1 MQLETTL
8 ISYDAY
14 KWQIWLGIAFA
25 VIIGG
30 YLLYIVIVDVFCR
43 NAKEFEDAPTMDTEI
58 EPNEPE
64 KPEVDS
70 VDEFIKSNCDEC
82 EHEPVTYRVGITNY
96 ATEDGARSRCEALY
110 KRHKINAEI
119 TFYFANQPPV
129 KCKALD
135 IWDFNK

>member
-8 ISYDAY
+8 VNYDAY

-25 VIIGG
+25 VIIEG
-30 YLLYIVIVDVFCR
+30 YLLYLVIVDVFCR
-43 NAKEFEDAPTMDTEI
+43 KAKEFEDAPTID
-58 EPNEPE
+58 PKE
-64 KPEVDS
+64 KVDP
-70 VDEFIKSNCDEC
+70 VDEFIKANCDEC
-82 EHEPVTYRVGITNY
+82 QHEPTNIKVGITHY
-96 ATEDGARSRCEALY
+96 STEEGARARCEALY

>member
-8 ISYDAY
+8 VNYDAY

-30 YLLYIVIVDVFCR
+30 YLLYLVIVDVFCR
-43 NAKEFEDAPTMDTEI
+43 KAKEFEDAPTMDTEKQPTEI
-58 EPNEPE
+58 E
-64 KPEVDS
+64 KQKVDP
-70 VDEFIKSNCDEC
+70 VDEFIKANCDEC

-96 ATEDGARSRCEALY
+96 ATEIGAKTRCEYLW
-110 KRHKINAEI
+110 KRHRINAEVTLI
-119 TFYFANQPPV
+119 FANEGIL
-129 KCKALD
+129 KTDALN